1 MYGILFVANTGG
13 CQVLPDVPMP
23 ATPNSN
29 LNAALANPTSGTIA
43 AVGER
48 LTNAIAMI
56 QSATKE
62 NQGAEIAAAWYHA
75 NPDTCTRVEDFCPAS
90 TAGGVGEACV
100 HSDVCDHTPAAH
112 ADAMAVPF
120 GTSLHYGHS
129 NARVKVMQALAILQN
144 DIATGTTTAPRADL
158 EKDVIAHMLVPMYQG
173 AIHAA
178 HKMDTRATAAAGLA
192 DFAAYWTIIK
202 DKVAFDASDKA
213 RLEALAVAPGTN
225 NLCTVKALLHSNLP
239 HGSKLQYT
247 HNWIPCPEG
256 APILP
261 CPNAFETAN
270 ANEVTG
276 VNDLDATVVGVAVH
290 LTEADMGILE
300 EARTCGIRGPAGPGG
315 PAGADGAAGPEGPQ
329 GPAGPAGPRGPAG
342 ADSAA
347 APPPSPLTPS
357 TAPAGASSLTDSGS
371 AIESTSDDSG
381 LLYAALICGIIGLLL
396 GLTALIVVII
406 NKRFGK
412 PVQRE
417 VSFNRPPGEG
427 GVAMSTTT
435 AGETKADKV

>member
-29 LNAALANPTSGTIA
+29 LNAALANPTSGGTIA

-120 GTSLHYGHS
+120 GTSLHYGHA

-239 HGSKLQYT
+239 HGSRLQYT

-261 CPNAFETAN
+261 CPNAFETTN

-329 GPAGPAGPRGPAG
+329 GEYDACGRPDAVYASWDQVILSPPSHRH
-342 ADSAA
+342 
-347 APPPSPLTPS
+347 APPRSG
-357 TAPAGASSLTDSGS
+357 APIAH
-371 AIESTSDDSG
+371 
-381 LLYAALICGIIGLLL
+381 CQ
-396 GLTALIVVII
+396 
-406 NKRFGK
+406 
-412 PVQRE
+412 P
-417 VSFNRPPGEG
+417 
-427 GVAMSTTT
+427 
-435 AGETKADKV
+435 